1 MPTYEYRCHE
11 CEHQFEVFQK
21 MSDEPVSDCE
31 VCGGPVRRLLFPVA
45 IHFKG
50 SGFYT
55 TDYARKKTLAAG
67 NGNGSSE
74 SGESNGN
81 GSSDQVE
88 ARGTSSDTPRS
99 SSRDDAGTN
108 GGGNGGGNGGAK
120 KEADSSAKKGSVV
133 SSKTGDS

>member
-31 VCGGPVRRLLFPVA
+31 ACGGPVRRLLFPVA

-81 GSSDQVE
+81 GSSSEQGE
-88 ARGTSSDTPRS
+88 ARGTSSDGPRS
-99 SSRDDAGTN
+99 SSRDDSGTN
-108 GGGNGGGNGGAK
+108 AGGNGGAK
-120 KEADSSAKKGSVV
+120 KEADTPAKKGSVV

>member
-1 MPTYEYRCHE
+1 LPTYEYRCHE

-21 MSDEPVSDCE
+21 MSDDPVSDCE
-31 VCGGPVRRLLFPVA
+31 ECGGPVRRMLFPVA

-55 TDYARKKTLAAG
+55 TDYARKKTLPAP

-74 SGESNGN
+74 ASDSSGN
-81 GSSDQVE
+81 GSSDHVE
-88 ARGTSSDTPRS
+88 SSGNSSRVSSPS
-99 SSRDDAGTN
+99 SSED
-108 GGGNGGGNGGAK
+108 GGSNGGASK
-120 KEADSSAKKGSVV
+120 KPEKSAKKDSVV